1 MNDGIFYLA
10 LFVIVG
16 VLGIRGSWRL
26 TRRYHDVS
34 PQLVERER
42 LILLAFVI
50 VAWLVTV
57 AAAYFGF
64 LTVRRLLGFEPLPEL
79 APVSALVAFGVF
91 MIPAFLDA
99 VVDRVARVPWGN
111 GS

>member
-1 MNDGIFYLA
+1 MNEGTWYLA

-34 PQLVERER
+34 SQLVDRER

-50 VAWLVTV
+50 VAWLITV

-64 LTVRRLLGFEPLPEL
+64 LTVRRMLGFEPLPEL
-79 APVSALVAFGVF
+79 APVSAVIAFGIF
-91 MIPAFLDA
+91 LIPAFLDA
-99 VVDRVARVPWGN
+99 VVDRVARVQWP
-111 GS
+111 

>member
-1 MNDGIFYLA
+1 MNEGLWYLA

-57 AAAYFGF
+57 AALYFGG
-64 LTVRRLLGFEPLPEL
+64 LSVRRLLGFEALPQFS
-79 APVSALVAFGVF
+79 AVSAVIAFAIF
-91 MIPAFLDA
+91 LIPAFLDA
-99 VVDRVARVPWGN
+99 VVERVARVPWR
-111 GS
+111 